1 MSQPLG
7 RAVGNSLEVIEAM
20 ETLKGRGPEDI
31 QELSLTLSG
40 IMLYMGGKAADPAV
54 GYEMARNAMLSGAGI
69 EKFMEFVKAQ
79 GGDPDIAD
87 DYSLLPKAAHSIE
100 IKAEKDGFVAKIEAR
115 RIGLASQHSG
125 AGRATKEDSID
136 LAAGIYLEKKVGD
149 AVKCGE
155 TLAAVYANDETKL
168 SNAAAEAAKAFEISE
183 NRAEIPVLI
192 KEVIGI

>member
-1 MSQPLG
+1 
-7 RAVGNSLEVIEAM
+7 
-20 ETLKGRGPEDI
+20 
-31 QELSLTLSG
+31 
-40 IMLYMGGKAADPAV
+40 
-54 GYEMARNAMLSGAGI
+54 
-69 EKFMEFVKAQ
+69 MEFVKAQ

-87 DYSLLPKAAHSIE
+87 DYSLLPKAAHSVE
-100 IKAEKDGFVAKIEAR
+100 IKAEKDGFIAKIEAR

-136 LAAGIYLEKKVGD
+136 LASGIYLEKKVGD